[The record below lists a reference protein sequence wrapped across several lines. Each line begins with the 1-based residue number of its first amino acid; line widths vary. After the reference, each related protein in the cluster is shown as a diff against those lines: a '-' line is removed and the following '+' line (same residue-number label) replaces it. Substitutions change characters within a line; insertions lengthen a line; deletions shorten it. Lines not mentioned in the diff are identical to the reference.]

1 MKKQK
6 KKLNNKNQSII
17 LNKTKEIVKADG
29 WSRNIID
36 KLIKDGVNKS
46 ELIIIFKNDYKKLL
60 GYFLEEINQLLEL
73 KVKKINIIN
82 FPVNIRIKKILLS
95 RIQILNED
103 KIFYKKTFDHLLLPQ
118 NIKIL
123 KKSLYKSVDTMWY
136 LAGDTSTDFNF
147 YTKRIILGG
156 VYTNAI
162 FTFFN
167 NDIEQAEVSIDKN
180 LKKISKLP
188 KLKER
193 FSFIKDNLPIFLKGF
208 IN

>member
-82 FPVNIRIKKILLS
+82 FPVNTRIKKILLA

-167 NDIEQAEVSIDKN
+167 NDIEQAEVNIDKN
-180 LKKISKLP
+180 LKKISRLP

>member
-36 KLIKDGVNKS
+36 KLIEDGVNKS

>member
-29 WSRNIID
+29 WSINIID
-36 KLIKDGVNKS
+36 KLIKDGVKKS

-82 FPVNIRIKKILLS
+82 FPINIRIKKILLS

-167 NDIEQAEVSIDKN
+167 NDIEQAEVNIDKN

>member
-82 FPVNIRIKKILLS
+82 FPVNIRIKKILLA

-167 NDIEQAEVSIDKN
+167 NDIEQAEVNIDKN

>member
-29 WSRNIID
+29 WSINIID
-36 KLIKDGVNKS
+36 KLIKDGVKKS

-167 NDIEQAEVSIDKN
+167 NDIEQAEVNIDKN

>member
-60 GYFLEEINQLLEL
+60 GYFLEEINQRLEL

-82 FPVNIRIKKILLS
+82 FPINIRIKKILLS

-167 NDIEQAEVSIDKN
+167 NDIEQAEVNIDKN

>member
-82 FPVNIRIKKILLS
+82 FPVNIRIKKILLT
-95 RIQILNED
+95 RIQILNDD

-167 NDIEQAEVSIDKN
+167 NDIEQAEVNIDKN

>member
-167 NDIEQAEVSIDKN
+167 NDIEQAEVNIDKN
-180 LKKISKLP
+180 LKKISRLP

>member
-36 KLIKDGVNKS
+36 KLIEDGVNKS

-82 FPVNIRIKKILLS
+82 FPVNIRIKKILLA
-95 RIQILNED
+95 RIQILNDD

-167 NDIEQAEVSIDKN
+167 NDIEQAEVNIDKN
-180 LKKISKLP
+180 LKKISRLP

-193 FSFIKDNLPIFLKGF
+193 FSFIKDNLPIFLKGI

>member
-167 NDIEQAEVSIDKN
+167 NDIEQAEVNIDKN